1 MVVEAL
7 HWILEQAVSC
17 GILLFEFSGLFIV
30 ILACLKGLYSYARK
44 LPDTKLDLARGLEL
58 GLEFKLGGEI
68 LRTVIVRD
76 IREILTVGSII
87 LLRALLTFLIHWEI
101 QNEEKGNQA
110 GSESSE

>member
-1 MVVEAL
+1 METL
-7 HWILEQAVSC
+7 HWVLEQAVSG

-30 ILACLKGLYSYARK
+30 ILACLKGLYSYVK
-44 LPDTKLDLARGLEL
+44 KMPGTKLGLARGLEL

-76 IREILTVGSII
+76 IGEIFTVGSII

-101 QNEEKGNQA
+101 QNEEKGSQA
-110 GSESSE
+110 GGGHAE

>member
-1 MVVEAL
+1 METL
-7 HWILEQAVSC
+7 HWVLEQTVSC

-30 ILACLKGLYSYARK
+30 ILACLKGLYSYVK
-44 LPDTKLDLARGLEL
+44 KKPGTKLGLARGLEL

-76 IREILTVGSII
+76 IGEIFTVGSII

-101 QNEEKGNQA
+101 QNEEKGGQA
-110 GSESSE
+110 GSGDVE

>member
-1 MVVEAL
+1 MEAM

-30 ILACLKGLYSYARK
+30 IFACLKGLYSYVKRM
-44 LPDTKLDLARGLEL
+44 PDTKLDLARGLEL

-76 IREILTVGSII
+76 ITEILTVGSII

-101 QNEEKGNQA
+101 QNEEKGSQSGRENP
-110 GSESSE
+110 E